1 MAVMLTCLKRVAM
14 WSVLVL
20 ATVVKG
26 QDGMDDLTDMDSML
40 APPSGSDGGGGGA
53 QKREKELT
61 VIQQT
66 TLALQQLGIV
76 IGWFLILLNCP
87 TLALFWGLFND
98 TGLFHCF
105 YLLFWQPVILH
116 HPALLKA
123 QKSFSRVKNSL
134 HFPSCVFKVSTF
146 AYISNDAM
154 LFFSS

>member
-1 MAVMLTCLKRVAM
+1 MALMLTCLKRAAM

-40 APPSGSDGGGGGA
+40 APPSGDDGGGGGA

-87 TLALFWGLFND
+87 TLALFWGLLTIQLYSTVFI
-98 TGLFHCF
+98 CF
-105 YLLFWQPVILH
+105 FDSLLSYIH

-123 QKSFSRVKNSL
+123 
-134 HFPSCVFKVSTF
+134 
-146 AYISNDAM
+146 
-154 LFFSS
+154 

>member
-1 MAVMLTCLKRVAM
+1 MAVMLICLKRVAM

-20 ATVVKG
+20 ATVVKS

-40 APPSGSDGGGGGA
+40 APPSGDDGGGGGA

-87 TLALFWGLFND
+87 TLALFGGFLTIQLSSTVFI
-98 TGLFHCF
+98 CF
-105 YLLFWQPVILH
+105 FGSLLSYTTQLSLKLKKAF
-116 HPALLKA
+116 LL
-123 QKSFSRVKNSL
+123 SKNSL

>member
-87 TLALFWGLFND
+87 LLGAFYDTALL
-98 TGLFHCF
+98 HCF

-116 HPALLKA
+116 HPALFKA

-134 HFPSCVFKVSTF
+134 HFASCVFKV
-146 AYISNDAM
+146 
-154 LFFSS
+154 

>member
-20 ATVVKG
+20 ATVVKS

-40 APPSGSDGGGGGA
+40 APPSGDDGGGGGA

-76 IGWFLILLNCP
+76 IGWFLILLDCP
-87 TLALFWGLFND
+87 PLALFWGLFSD
-98 TGLFHCF
+98 TALLHCF

-123 QKSFSRVKNSL
+123 QKSFSLVKKFLAFSILCIQGFNL
-134 HFPSCVFKVSTF
+134 RIHFK
-146 AYISNDAM
+146 
-154 LFFSS
+154 

>member
-87 TLALFWGLFND
+87 PLALFWGLFSN
-98 TGLFHCF
+98 TALFHCF

-123 QKSFSRVKNSL
+123 QKSLSRFKNSL
-134 HFPSCVFKVSTF
+134 HFPSCVFEVSTF

>member
-87 TLALFWGLFND
+87 LLGSYSSPPLFLSAF
-98 TGLFHCF
+98 CP
-105 YLLFWQPVILH
+105 PVISH

-123 QKSFSRVKNSL
+123 QKTFCRVKNSL
-134 HFPSCVFKVSTF
+134 HFLSCIFKVSTF

>member
-87 TLALFWGLFND
+87 
-98 TGLFHCF
+98 
-105 YLLFWQPVILH
+105 LLGAF
-116 HPALLKA
+116 
-123 QKSFSRVKNSL
+123 
-134 HFPSCVFKVSTF
+134 
-146 AYISNDAM
+146 
-154 LFFSS
+154 

>member
-76 IGWFLILLNCP
+76 IGVAFMVAFLFMVMIGIEKLWEKVEEGYQSLRGKP
-87 TLALFWGLFND
+87 PPQEVD
-98 TGLFHCF
+98 
-105 YLLFWQPVILH
+105 
-116 HPALLKA
+116 PASLVGT
-123 QKSFSRVKNSL
+123 FSRYKN
-134 HFPSCVFKVSTF
+134 
-146 AYISNDAM
+146 
-154 LFFSS
+154 

>member
-40 APPSGSDGGGGGA
+40 APPSGDDGGGGGA

-87 TLALFWGLFND
+87 TFVIFCSFCDIALFS
-98 TGLFHCF
+98 CF
-105 YLLFWQPVILH
+105 ICIFGSLLSYTTQLS
-116 HPALLKA
+116 LK
-123 QKSFSRVKNSL
+123 L
-134 HFPSCVFKVSTF
+134 E
-146 AYISNDAM
+146 
-154 LFFSS
+154 

>member
-1 MAVMLTCLKRVAM
+1 MAVMLTCLTRVAM

-76 IGWFLILLNCP
+76 IGWFLYSCHN
-87 TLALFWGLFND
+87 LALFSFCDTALF
-98 TGLFHCF
+98 CYF
-105 YLLFWQPVILH
+105 YLL
-116 HPALLKA
+116 
-123 QKSFSRVKNSL
+123 
-134 HFPSCVFKVSTF
+134 
-146 AYISNDAM
+146 
-154 LFFSS
+154 

>member
-20 ATVVKG
+20 ATAVKG

-40 APPSGSDGGGGGA
+40 APPSGDDGGGGGA

-87 TLALFWGLFND
+87 PIALFWGLFND
-98 TGLFHCF
+98 TALLHCF
-105 YLLFWQPVILH
+105 HLLFWQPVILH

-123 QKSFSRVKNSL
+123 QKSFSLVKNSL

>member
-40 APPSGSDGGGGGA
+40 APPSGDDGGGGGA

-76 IGWFLILLNCP
+76 IGWFFILLNCP
-87 TLALFWGLFND
+87 PLALFWGLFSD
-98 TGLFHCF
+98 TALFHCF
-105 YLLFWQPVILH
+105 YLFFGS
-116 HPALLKA
+116 LLSHTT
-123 QKSFSRVKNSL
+123 QLSL
-134 HFPSCVFKVSTF
+134 K
-146 AYISNDAM
+146 
-154 LFFSS
+154 LK

>member
-40 APPSGSDGGGGGA
+40 APPSGDDGGGGGA

-76 IGWFLILLNCP
+76 IGWFSFSLIALLLP
-87 TLALFWGLFND
+87 SFGGFLTIQLSSTVFI
-98 TGLFHCF
+98 CF
-105 YLLFWQPVILH
+105 FGSRYLREPVIYVL
-116 HPALLKA
+116 AE
-123 QKSFSRVKNSL
+123 FVR
-134 HFPSCVFKVSTF
+134 
-146 AYISNDAM
+146 
-154 LFFSS
+154 